1 MPPRKNTNRKEM
13 LMCGETYHIYN
24 KAIGNEQL
32 FVTNDDY
39 QYFLEKLSRFV
50 LVIADIYAYCLIPNH
65 FHLLIKIKEP
75 YEIPALTKI
84 DEDDYNNHLMKVIG
98 NFFNSYSK
106 SYNNIHKRQG
116 RLFTQPFKR
125 IIVENEEYFI
135 TLINYI
141 HRNPLHH
148 GLVKQ
153 FSEWKYSSYQIFLSN
168 KTTKL
173 DRDEVLSYFDSIADF
188 IQYHE
193 ENKTKPGMDE
203 LYLE

>member
-1 MPPRKNTNRKEM
+1 MPPQKNTNRKET
-13 LMCGETYHIYN
+13 LVCGQTYHIYN
-24 KAIGNEQL
+24 KAVGNEQL
-32 FVTNDDY
+32 FITDEDY

-50 LVIADIYAYCLIPNH
+50 LNVSDIYAYCLIPNH

-75 YEIPALTKI
+75 NEIPALAEI
-84 DEDDYNNHLMKVIG
+84 DEDDYSSYLMSIFS

-106 SYNNIHKRQG
+106 SYNKIHNRQG

-125 IIVENEEYFI
+125 IIVEDEDYF
-135 TLINYI
+135 LVLVNYI

-153 FSEWKYSSYQIFLSN
+153 FSEWKYSSYQTFLSY
-168 KTTKL
+168 KTTKI
-173 DRDEVLSYFDSIADF
+173 DRYEVLSYFSSVADF
-188 IQYHE
+188 IEYHE